1 MSTNNGRTIKIIGLV
16 ISGAVL
22 VAGGVGSGY
31 KAISDS
37 KEYTDTSV
45 KELRI
50 EQTQKMDKLAEDLSE
65 VKQDVAVVRTIL
77 EERFGKHRGR
87 ADTH

>member
-1 MSTNNGRTIKIIGLV
+1 MISTNGRTIKIIGLV
-16 ISGAVL
+16 ISGVVL

-50 EQTQKMDKLAEDLSE
+50 EQTQKMDKISEDLSD
-65 VKQDVAVVRTIL
+65 VKQDVAVTRAII
-77 EERFGKHRGR
+77 EERFGKSHER
-87 ADTH
+87 ADTP

>member
-1 MSTNNGRTIKIIGLV
+1 MISTNGRTIKIIGLV
-16 ISGAVL
+16 ISGVVL

-50 EQTQKMDKLAEDLSE
+50 EQTQKMDKLSEDLSD
-65 VKQDVAVVRTIL
+65 VKQDVTVIRTLL
-77 EERFGKHRGR
+77 EERWGKKK
-87 ADTH
+87 